1 MQRTANLITALTALA
16 LAVAFVT
23 GVHFQTQRTDA
34 AAGTIAAI
42 NVGTCHTTDASVL
55 DEADCNPH
63 RQIFQFNRDSLD
75 NAFEVD
81 ELYAT
86 YAHDPKT
93 ADEPPRA
100 ILKDADLIKISIK
113 DEGRDVRSGVIV
125 NSYDTTNAIGGSS
138 DMWAALNLAS
148 EVRPDLDDPASPT
161 PTPETEGAVSRFGGV
176 VAAAI
181 SQYDYPEEAINDP
194 TKTDVPVPQ
203 TAYRFTLSGDLA
215 DRTAVTITEP
225 GIEEILFVPVG
236 GTFDASDAATAF
248 KPIAS
253 GANRGE
259 MRFFGSVE
267 NHGPDGVDG
276 GGDDLDIPFGEL
288 DRFLTWDEDVEPGTP
303 EAAPAVS
310 IQANLRAGDTL
321 TLRAIYYLTSEVE
334 YMLGGEMC
342 IPAAGIPETS
352 DGAADG
358 VEKGDQVAC
367 TEDELGDDVDDYDN
381 IKLDASAD
389 GVQSA
394 RHLYLEETDRF
405 TGIFNGYLRLTDSDG
420 DGGDVNSDGE
430 RVANTGRINWGRVP
444 QNASGPNQVDADGD
458 FEGAI
463 LGVDNGPVRVTYKDT
478 DGVNRTFVI
487 SIDIGTPTINVTSP
501 THNGRNDDEEVNFQ
515 GTINDGESGLAQDSF
530 VLYLDHSGD
539 TADANWALD
548 LPVVSGETQNDNDL
562 GNVEADPDADDGVI
576 ATETQYS
583 GFTDDAETY
592 GVVIADK
599 IYPTQSGNYDVD
611 DDESDQGL
619 KGMEA
624 ENYANGDS
632 DAEFRDSIR
641 INFLQG
647 EDDTTYNHKIDFHA
661 VVRDTAGNIGFSDSD
676 EAAPRYINDLGTKV
690 ADRKIPNV
698 LGVFSAHAVF
708 IDNVDPIIDGDK
720 TVTGFYGTDND
731 DDPIVDRAGVMV
743 VFDGPIDERNI
754 TENTFMLTT
763 GEGDNIETL
772 DIIEAIVDG
781 KLVFLKLA
789 DELPS
794 DAEPSLTIANG
805 EEVRDLAGRVTRSD
819 EQDPVTVNDGN
830 LPVFTVSLGDGSGLG
845 DGAEGPEKL
854 TKDTIKVS
862 ISSDEDIQGAPKVSV
877 VCSNLSYPGVVAA
890 DGDRDVSDYVTGL
903 SGAKSTTSATSQGQ
917 IAEGAKCG
925 NNDFAL
931 RQATSLSR
939 RGNQW
944 EYTWRQFGATGED
957 TRVPDGMA
965 TVVVWGNDRSQY
977 DHHDD
982 GTTIQNWGS
991 AQAEFRFDNQFES
1004 PLEDRSGGRVLPGKD
1019 SEVAERRPFVLLD
1032 FSGEPTSVTVTE
1044 LIVDGVDVT
1053 ADIDS
1058 KGQNQFL
1065 YWPETLSAG
1074 EHEVKFSA
1082 NDAANN
1088 KVENESFKFEVTSR
1102 DPFVLSLFAGW
1113 NAISFPADPKENALA
1128 DIFEGT
1134 PVERVIG
1141 WLPGS
1146 RTGPWAVATKT
1157 DGVWTT
1163 SLDTATLTNLRA
1175 QYGYWVYSTAFGDV
1189 SVELQGPIDRETGGL
1204 PGLTGVPTYPGWNF
1218 VGVVDQDG
1226 DQTEG
1231 RAGTNLKDGII
1242 NLPGEANVGEQDD
1255 MLVKDYLSGFAR
1267 AYRWDVITNSYRV
1280 LKGNDNLKIG
1290 EGIWAYFDDGIAP

>member
-34 AAGTIAAI
+34 AAATIAAI
-42 NVGTCHTTDASVL
+42 NVGTCHTTDSSVL
-55 DEADCNPH
+55 DEEDCNNH
-63 RQIFQFNRDSLD
+63 ISFFQFNREGIDE
-75 NAFEVD
+75 AFEVD

-100 ILKDADLIKISIK
+100 ILKDADLLKISIK

-125 NSYDTTNAIGGSS
+125 NSNDGTTAAPWDGSMYWQ
-138 DMWAALNLAS
+138 DLALDS
-148 EVRPDLDDPASPT
+148 VVRADLDDPASPT
-161 PTPETEGAVSRFGGV
+161 PTPTVEGPQSRFGGV

-181 SQYDYPEEAINDP
+181 SQYNYPELAV
-194 TKTDVPVPQ
+194 TDTSQTNVPAPQ
-203 TAYRFTLSGDLA
+203 TAYRFVLSNDPTSIG
-215 DRTAVTITEP
+215 AVTINTP
-225 GIEEILFVPVG
+225 GIVEILFRPVS
-236 GTFDASDAATAF
+236 GTFNAEDPELAF

-259 MRFFGSVE
+259 MRFFGSVD
-267 NHGPDGVDG
+267 NTD
-276 GGDDLDIPFGEL
+276 DDLDIAFGEL
-288 DRFLTWDEDVEPGTP
+288 DDFLTWDEDVEPGTP
-303 EAAPAVS
+303 ASAPAVS
-310 IQANLRAGDTL
+310 VQANLRNGDTL

-334 YMLGGEMC
+334 FMLGGDMC
-342 IPAAGIPETS
+342 KPAAGIPETS
-352 DGAADG
+352 EGAGDA
-358 VEKGDQVAC
+358 VPKGNQVAC

-394 RHLYLEETDRF
+394 RNLYLQETGRF
-405 TGIFNGYLRLTDSDG
+405 TGVFTGYLRLTDSDG
-420 DGGDVNSDGE
+420 DGGDVDSNGE
-430 RVANTGRINWGRVP
+430 RVAGASRINWGLEPR
-444 QNASGPNQVDADGD
+444 NATGPMDFGDDGM
-458 FEGAI
+458 FQGAI
-463 LGVDNGPVRVTYKDT
+463 LGVDNGPVRVAYKDT
-478 DGVNRTFVI
+478 DGSTRTFVI
-487 SIDIGTPTINVTSP
+487 AIDIGTPTVNVTSP
-501 THNGRNDDEEVNFQ
+501 THDGRSDDEEVNFA
-515 GTINDGESGLAQDSF
+515 GTINDGESGLAENSF

-539 TADANWALD
+539 TSEDVWSLN
-548 LPVVSGETQNDNDL
+548 LPVITGEDNNDGDL
-562 GNVEADPDADDGVI
+562 GNVIAASKADDGKI
-576 ATETQYS
+576 ATETQYA
-583 GFTDDAETY
+583 GFTNDAATY
-592 GVVIADK
+592 GVIAAEK
-599 IYPTQSGNYDVD
+599 LYTQDGTYEID
-611 DDESDQGL
+611 DDEAEQKL
-619 KGMEA
+619 KGMDA
-624 ENYANGDS
+624 ENFANGDS

-641 INFLQG
+641 VNFLQG
-647 EDDTTYNHKIDFHA
+647 QDDTTYNHKIDFHA
-661 VVRDTAGNIGFSDSD
+661 VVRDTAGNVGFSDSD
-676 EAAPRYINDLGTKV
+676 EAAPRYINDLGTDLN
-690 ADRKIPNV
+690 DRKIPNV
-698 LGVFSAHAVF
+698 IGVFSAHAVF
-708 IDNVDPIIDGDK
+708 IDNVDPVIDGDK

-731 DDPIVDRAGVMV
+731 DEPIVDRAGVMV
-743 VFDGPIDERNI
+743 VFDGPIDARNI
-754 TENTFMLTT
+754 TANTFMLTT

-772 DIIEAIVDG
+772 DIVDASVDG

-789 DELPS
+789 DELAS

-819 EQDPVTVNDGN
+819 EQDAVTVNDGN
-830 LPVFTVSLGDGSGLG
+830 LPVFTVSLGEGSGLG
-845 DGAEGPEKL
+845 EGAEGPDKL

-877 VCSNLSYPGVVAA
+877 VCSNLSYPGANTA
-890 DGDRDVSDYVTGL
+890 DGDRDVSDYVNGL

-917 IAEGAKCG
+917 IESGAMCG
-925 NNDFAL
+925 SNEFAL

-944 EYTWRQFGATGED
+944 EYTWRQFGDPGEN

-977 DHHDD
+977 DHYDD

-991 AQAEFRFDNQFES
+991 ARAEFRFDNQFES
-1004 PLEDRSGGRVLPGKD
+1004 PLEDRSGGRVLPAKD

-1044 LIVDGVDVT
+1044 LIVDSVDVT
-1053 ADIDS
+1053 ADIDI

-1088 KVENESFKFEVTSR
+1088 KVENASFKFEVTSR

-1113 NAISFPADPKENALA
+1113 NAISFPADPKQNALS

-1141 WLPGS
+1141 WIPQS
-1146 RTGPWAVATKT
+1146 STGPWAVATKT

-1163 SLDTATLTNLRA
+1163 SLDTATLTELRA

-1204 PGLTGVPTYPGWNF
+1204 PSLTGVPTYPGWNF

-1242 NLPGEANVGEQDD
+1242 NLPGEANVGQQDD

-1267 AYRWDVITNSYRV
+1267 AYRWDVITNSYKV
-1280 LKGNDNLKIG
+1280 LKGDDNLKIG